1 MGKWEKVSRQS
12 GDVWDEL
19 GGWGVF
25 RGASRVKR
33 EPTRAREQGWGPRR
47 ENYMQHLRESRPAH
61 FLPSPKSAFVQTH
74 HTTQTKPP
82 IGLARSSP
90 RPATLFVPIASVT
103 SIPSI
108 HPVTM
113 AALQLTPSKQVRIS
127 ATRSRPSRHHA
138 NSLFTRLLLALPT
151 SRSSLPSRSSTF
163 LPARR
168 TSPSMR
174 TSPPSSPRWT
184 RSTPKP
190 SRSLQRL
197 RPQLSPMRSTSLC
210 SRRTPTD
217 SCSSPSSTMRYV
229 TRPYH
234 AFHFTRLTL
243 FATDLANVQEGHGV
257 LLDR

>member
-1 MGKWEKVSRQS
+1 MSGKNWVV
-12 GDVWDEL
+12 G
-19 GGWGVF
+19 GVF
-25 RGASRVKR
+25 QGASRVKR
-33 EPTRAREQGWGPRR
+33 EPTRAWEQGWGPRR

-74 HTTQTKPP
+74 HTTQTKPQ
-82 IGLARSSP
+82 LVSP
-90 RPATLFVPIASVT
+90 VLHLGQQLSLSPIASVT

-174 TSPPSSPRWT
+174 ISPPSSPRWT

-197 RPQLSPMRSTSLC
+197 RPQLSPTRSTSLC